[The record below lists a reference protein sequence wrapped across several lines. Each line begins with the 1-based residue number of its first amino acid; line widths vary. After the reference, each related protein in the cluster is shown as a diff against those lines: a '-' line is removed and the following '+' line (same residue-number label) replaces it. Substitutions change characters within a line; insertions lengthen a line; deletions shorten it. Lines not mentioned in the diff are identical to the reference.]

1 MFFLT
6 VFLLTNRNTEME
18 TNKPPVLDSLLSG
31 IIDNPKLK
39 KKLVN
44 YANKLLVKRT
54 KFIFARHL
62 TPEDILFNVTFKFL
76 SGEIIWNQ
84 KKSTLIDFLFLRIR
98 SEVANLVKKEKKFI
112 PVSLEELERIE
123 EDIDGNETVSPV
135 PAELIINPFEDE
147 LNEEKSDPLIFK
159 KLAYELFQDSTE
171 EFCVIDEM
179 YKGHQPRHIASAL
192 GITEN
197 DVYNIKKRI
206 VRVLKS
212 IPQSHTITH
221 KLMEVSHA
229 CIILVLSIN
238 LIPFDSWLF
247 ACFGI

>member
-1 MFFLT
+1 MK
-6 VFLLTNRNTEME
+6 TNNL
-18 TNKPPVLDSLLSG
+18 PDPGSLLSG
-31 IIDNPKLK
+31 IIDNTKLK
-39 KKLVN
+39 RKLVK
-44 YANKLLVKRT
+44 YADKLLFKRT
-54 KFIFARHL
+54 KFKFTRHL
-62 TPEDILFNVTFKFL
+62 TPEDILLNVIVKLL

-84 KKSTLIDFLFLRIR
+84 AKSTLIDFLFLRIR
-98 SEVANLVKKEKKFI
+98 SEVSNLVKKESKFI
-112 PVSLEELERIE
+112 TVSFEELEGIG
-123 EDIDGNETVSPV
+123 EDLDGNETVLPT
-135 PAELIINPFEDE
+135 PKELIINPFEDE
-147 LNEEKSDPLIFK
+147 LDEKKLDPVKFK
-159 KLAYELFQDSTE
+159 KLAYILFQDSPE

-206 VRVLKS
+206 FRVLKS
-212 IPQSHTITH
+212 IPQTHTITN
-221 KLMEVSHA
+221 KLMEVSNA

>member
-1 MFFLT
+1 MKTINPSDLG
-6 VFLLTNRNTEME
+6 
-18 TNKPPVLDSLLSG
+18 SLLSG

-44 YANKLLVKRT
+44 YANKLLFKRT

-62 TPEDILFNVTFKFL
+62 TPEDLLFNVTFKFL
-76 SGEIIWNQ
+76 TGEIIWN
-84 KKSTLIDFLFLRIR
+84 KEKSTLIDFLFLRIR

-112 PVSLEELERIE
+112 PVSLEGLERIE
-123 EDIDGNETVSPV
+123 EDIDGNETVLPV
-135 PAELIINPFEDE
+135 PKELIINPFEDE
-147 LNEEKSDPLIFK
+147 LNEEKLDPLNFK

-212 IPQSHTITH
+212 IPQTHTR
-221 KLMEVSHA
+221 
-229 CIILVLSIN
+229 
-238 LIPFDSWLF
+238 LIEPQRFLQPQRF
-247 ACFGI
+247 NNNNNGELK